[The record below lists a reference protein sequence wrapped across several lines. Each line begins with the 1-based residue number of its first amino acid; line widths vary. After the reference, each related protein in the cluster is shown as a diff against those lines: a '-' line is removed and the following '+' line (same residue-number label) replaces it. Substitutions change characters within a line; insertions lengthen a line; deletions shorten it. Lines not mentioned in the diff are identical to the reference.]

1 MKSVGLSSSECSRE
15 TVRAVHTGMQFY
27 MPVSV
32 SCLPVLVFCVKWVYY
47 LEIAFDSTRPCTY
60 SGMTGRLSLRSNGL
74 LQTNLPQML
83 FADTTCWMIAGFAGH
98 SCMRSGRAEVLP
110 VRFRA

>member
-32 SCLPVLVFCVKWVYY
+32 SCLL
-47 LEIAFDSTRPCTY
+47 SPCDLHRR
-60 SGMTGRLSLRSNGL
+60 M
-74 LQTNLPQML
+74 
-83 FADTTCWMIAGFAGH
+83 
-98 SCMRSGRAEVLP
+98 
-110 VRFRA
+110 